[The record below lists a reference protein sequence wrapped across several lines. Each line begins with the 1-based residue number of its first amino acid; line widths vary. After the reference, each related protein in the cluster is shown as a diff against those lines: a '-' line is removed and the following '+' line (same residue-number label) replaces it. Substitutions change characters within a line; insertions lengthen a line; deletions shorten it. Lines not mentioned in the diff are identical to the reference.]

1 MKTEWKICD
10 DVPDAVIGYRAIVSA
25 DGFVVCNPSPMG
37 EKNARLIAAAPN
49 VFSVMRQLLAIARKY
64 ENRDVML
71 DADELIQFIES

>member
-71 DADELIQFIES
+71 DADELIAFIES

>member
-10 DVPDAVIGYRAIVSA
+10 DVPDAVIGYRAIVSD

-49 VFSVMRQLLAIARKY
+49 MLGIMRELLAIARKY
-64 ENRDVML
+64 EYRDVML
-71 DADELIQFIES
+71 DADEIIAFIEH

>member
-49 VFSVMRQLLAIARKY
+49 VFSVMCQLLEIARKY

-71 DADELIQFIES
+71 DAEELIQFIES

>member
-49 VFSVMRQLLAIARKY
+49 MLRVMRQLLAIARKY
-64 ENRDVML
+64 EHRDVML

>member
-10 DVPDAVIGYRAIVSA
+10 DVPDAGIGYRAIVSA

>member
-10 DVPDAVIGYRAIVSA
+10 DVPDAAIGYRAIVSA

-71 DADELIQFIES
+71 DAEELIQFIES

>member
-10 DVPDAVIGYRAIVSA
+10 DVPDAAIGYRAIVSA

-49 VFSVMRQLLAIARKY
+49 VFSAMRELLAIARKY

-71 DADELIQFIES
+71 DAEELIQFIES